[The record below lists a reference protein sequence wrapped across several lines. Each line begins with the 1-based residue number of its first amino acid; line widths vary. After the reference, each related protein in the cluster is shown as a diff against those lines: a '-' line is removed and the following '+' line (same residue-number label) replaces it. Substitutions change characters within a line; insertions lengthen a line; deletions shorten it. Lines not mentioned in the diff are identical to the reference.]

1 MACHF
6 LGFCAMCMENI
17 ERRSHTFQGARLG
30 RQFSQASMRFA
41 LSLAKKK
48 QKNLDRDFFSQ
59 RARNICARGHFPSFF
74 PLHSLAAQGEILELL
89 LERSKKT
96 KKAPISL
103 FFSRA
108 CSPPFPELFSLFFLS
123 LLLFVAAF
131 SPSLPSQ
138 GENNFQYFLSL
149 EERGGGSCQ
158 VRLQGNTSFAGFF
171 FFSLPSSPL
180 KPGNSLLGV
189 WCGTNMYSRALCS
202 HHRSSASNNYMK
214 KE

>member
-6 LGFCAMCMENI
+6 FVLVLVCMENI
-17 ERRSHTFQGARLG
+17 ERRSHSFQGARLG

-103 FFSRA
+103 FFACVFTSVSRTIFA
-108 CSPPFPELFSLFFLS
+108 FFSFSSFVPRGLFPLSPFPGRE
-123 LLLFVAAF
+123 
-131 SPSLPSQ
+131 
-138 GENNFQYFLSL
+138 
-149 EERGGGSCQ
+149 
-158 VRLQGNTSFAGFF
+158 
-171 FFSLPSSPL
+171 
-180 KPGNSLLGV
+180 
-189 WCGTNMYSRALCS
+189 
-202 HHRSSASNNYMK
+202 
-214 KE
+214 